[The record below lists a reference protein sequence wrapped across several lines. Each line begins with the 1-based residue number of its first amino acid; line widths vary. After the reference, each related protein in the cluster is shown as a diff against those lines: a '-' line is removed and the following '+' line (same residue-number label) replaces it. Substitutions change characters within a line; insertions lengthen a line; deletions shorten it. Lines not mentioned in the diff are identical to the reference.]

1 MVLIIAIL
9 FIIYPRILWMEFID
23 DKIWKPIHTLPG
35 FECCIEYYVND
46 CGQIKST
53 KGQIERLLKQR
64 VNKNGYLQVNLT
76 QRIGRRKTITATVHK
91 LVALA
96 FLNTPITS
104 PGKTRGCSKVRHIDG
119 VKTNNSA
126 DNLKWIKI
134 EESLIEN
141 HG

>member
-1 MVLIIAIL
+1 
-9 FIIYPRILWMEFID
+9 MEFID

-46 CGQIKST
+46 RGEIKST
-53 KGQIERLLKQR
+53 KGQIERILKQR
-64 VNKNGYLQVNLT
+64 TNKNGYCQVNLT

-96 FLNTPITS
+96 FLETPVTS
-104 PGKTRGCSKVRHIDG
+104 PGKTKGCSKVSHIDG
-119 VKTNNSA
+119 CKTNNSA

-134 EESLIEN
+134 EESLTEN
-141 HG
+141 NG

>member
-1 MVLIIAIL
+1 
-9 FIIYPRILWMEFID
+9 MEFID

-46 CGQIKST
+46 RGEIKST
-53 KGQIERLLKQR
+53 KGQIERILKQR
-64 VNKNGYLQVNLT
+64 TNKNGYCQVNLT

-96 FLNTPITS
+96 FLETPITS
-104 PGKTRGCSKVRHIDG
+104 PGKTKGCSKVSHIDG
-119 VKTNNSA
+119 CKTNNSA

-134 EESLIEN
+134 EESLTEN
-141 HG
+141 NG